1 MIFTRRNCA
10 ARLDQSAG
18 IWYNSIYYKAYA
30 KYAGIGVNRMPGISV
45 IVPVYNAERYLK
57 KCVESVRNQTFQ
69 DWELLLVDDG
79 SKDRSREIC
88 DECAASD
95 DRIRVLRKKN
105 GGVSSARNMGLRE
118 AKGEYIAFLDVDDR
132 YEFRFLETLW
142 SAMEQAQADTAA
154 CAILNLFADGSKS
167 VEPVLPAG
175 TYGRAEIRE
184 KIVNP
189 LVGDR
194 LCRRLFNGFAVRY
207 LYSAGIIRDNR
218 IAFEGPYLE
227 DELFLIEY
235 FCHAEKLAVT
245 EEPLYRY
252 FRNPSS
258 ATHRYMPDFMK
269 VFERIME
276 RKEALV
282 KQYGLEEARPLWR
295 ENSNWAG
302 LVIAIGNEYARDNP
316 KKLRERQRTVQEI
329 CQRPEMRRAIET
341 MTPECPSAN
350 KQMVVNLVKKK
361 HFFILTQLY
370 RLKNR
375 I

>member
-1 MIFTRRNCA
+1 
-10 ARLDQSAG
+10 
-18 IWYNSIYYKAYA
+18 
-30 KYAGIGVNRMPGISV
+30 MPGISV

-79 SKDRSREIC
+79 SKDGSRELC

-95 DRIRVLRKKN
+95 DRVRVLRKKN

-142 SAMEQAQADTAA
+142 SAREQAQADTAA

-175 TYGRAEIRE
+175 TYDRAEIRE

-194 LCRRLFNGFAVRY
+194 LCRQLFNGFAVRY
-207 LYSAGIIRDNR
+207 LYSASIIRDNH

-252 FRNPSS
+252 FQNPSS

-282 KQYGLEEARPLWR
+282 KQYGLEDARPLWR

-329 CQRPEMRRAIET
+329 CRRPEMQRAIET
-341 MTPECPSAN
+341 MTPECPTAN

-361 HFFILTQLY
+361 HFFILTQMY